1 MCCLRLAWHDGWVV
15 VGMNEEY
22 SHHVFDVMCF
32 YPYLLGGFHQCVTF
46 EIVSYYRFFGFLFTH
61 KYYNTV
67 LFATN
72 ITLSFL
78 FLFLFLYLSP
88 FFKIWLKPPYQY
100 QVHPHYLPSL
110 RDSFLRSNQ
119 YCASNQNHRIDFSI
133 LPTNSIQF
141 FNSLLIFKTVH
152 RRTIP
157 MPIHTHHTNTFHT
170 FQPKHTQIKS
180 KWLSNSQKN
189 RSLNSKRHS
198 PFSIRMEM
206 VSDGIQWRIDL
217 T

>member
-1 MCCLRLAWHDGWVV
+1 MF
-15 VGMNEEY
+15 Y
-22 SHHVFDVMCF
+22 SRTSIII
-32 YPYLLGGFHQCVTF
+32 PY
-46 EIVSYYRFFGFLFTH
+46 YY
-61 KYYNTV
+61 KYFV
-67 LFATN
+67 FATN

-78 FLFLFLYLSP
+78 FLSLSP
-88 FFKIWLKPPYQY
+88 FLKIWLKPPYRYPQ
-100 QVHPHYLPSL
+100 YLPSL